1 MLLGA
6 VSTPE
11 KRAARPLARVRPQ
24 AACPKRS
31 AGTGRGSERSGPL
44 PAGVTGAG
52 VEQRRHRGAA
62 RLQPASAAT
71 GFSGHQRIGAA
82 DQAARSHGRGA
93 AVLDRRASGSAQRR
107 RRRRGG
113 VSRAVARERWKPAG
127 GEPQAGPGARC
138 AARQRGPARRATPR
152 PRNCPGNQGIAAIPD
167 CTNRIAPSEDCPDAN
182 HPRAI
187 TTNEWNLDRLAVTS
201 SCSAFT
207 TSTPTTP

>member
-71 GFSGHQRIGAA
+71 GFSGHRRIGAA
-82 DQAARSHGRGA
+82 GQAARSHGRGA

-107 RRRRGG
+107 RRRRAG
-113 VSRAVARERWKPAG
+113 VSRAQRGNDGCPK
-127 GEPQAGPGARC
+127 GARPRLVLGLDAQHDS
-138 AARQRGPARRATPR
+138 AARLAGRRPLRFTGSESETASYLGSPFSCGQDWRRRPLSRRQLSPA
-152 PRNCPGNQGIAAIPD
+152 
-167 CTNRIAPSEDCPDAN
+167 
-182 HPRAI
+182 
-187 TTNEWNLDRLAVTS
+187 
-201 SCSAFT
+201 
-207 TSTPTTP
+207 